1 MPIILYP
8 NCSGQTH
15 FRILNFLDLEKG
27 DVGPMPDI
35 QNVSVESRA
44 IPRIKV
50 IVSLGKIN
58 EESIKWINQ
67 NSNISSSQV
76 LLSNEEWHQI

>member
-1 MPIILYP
+1 MWGI
-8 NCSGQTH
+8 C
-15 FRILNFLDLEKG
+15 RIL
-27 DVGPMPDI
+27 

-44 IPRIKV
+44 IPRIKL

-67 NSNISSSQV
+67 NSNTSVQV
-76 LLSNEEWHQI
+76 RFYYQMKNGTNLGKEGEKTPTT